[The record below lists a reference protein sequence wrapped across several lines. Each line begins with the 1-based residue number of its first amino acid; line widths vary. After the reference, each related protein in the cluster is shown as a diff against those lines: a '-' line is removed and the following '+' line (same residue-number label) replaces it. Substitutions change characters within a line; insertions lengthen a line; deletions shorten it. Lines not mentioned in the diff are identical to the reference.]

1 MQPSLKPSR
10 AVLGLL
16 LLCLIQSVQGCAARS
31 IVRSEFIRC
40 EHPLV
45 DASTQGGL
53 YKGLLDY
60 YDAVELCNTLN
71 GDTNASPERNTS
83 ATAGSAGV
91 R

>member
-1 MQPSLKPSR
+1 M
-10 AVLGLL
+10 
-16 LLCLIQSVQGCAARS
+16 
-31 IVRSEFIRC
+31 
-40 EHPLV
+40 

-71 GDTNASPERNTS
+71 GGTDASPERNTS
-83 ATAGSAGV
+83 ATAGDAGV